1 VKFLT
6 RLLRSSPWTMLAL
19 LFIGQAMAAP
29 PTTAPAATAGVTPGL
44 LESKIKE
51 GEANTSLDEATRTRL
66 LELYR
71 KALSQ
76 LEKTDSFEAAAAS
89 FAKARQEA
97 PRQAEALRAELD
109 KAPQGPPT
117 LKGLGVSEATPLPEL
132 EQALVKEGADLAAL
146 DAKVADLD
154 RQSEEQAGRP
164 DAARKRLTELKQ
176 LQGQIDADL
185 KVPSAEGE
193 LPALAQARRWSLETQ
208 RNAASAEI
216 HALDNELLSNPMR
229 VNLLKAQR
237 ERTARSR
244 DNVAARIKLLDEA
257 VNQRRRAEAEQAQAE
272 AAAAEREAA
281 GKHPLLGEL
290 AKQNAALSQGLSAVA
305 GELEKVTAQDA
316 SISQRSK
323 QIEEDYRRAKQRLE
337 IAGLSEALG
346 RVLLELRRQLPDVRQ
361 AEREAAVR
369 QNAIVEAGLRQVRH
383 GEEQRRLSDLDA
395 ATREA
400 MSGLPEKEQAQI
412 RNQVRELL
420 KSRRSLLDQATAT
433 DTSYLRALGELDF
446 AQRRLLDLTREYDAF
461 LGEHL
466 LWTPSARVIGLET
479 VTALPAA
486 VAWLFSPSGWLEVGG
501 FLLHD
506 ATHSP
511 VPVLVILLL
520 GVLLWNV
527 RRLRAAMQATGEK
540 VGKPTQDSLGYTF
553 RAFGI
558 MALLAAPWPLLVAAV
573 GWRLNLSLE
582 AAEFT
587 KAVGKG
593 LSLVAPAFLN
603 LQAFRVFCEPG
614 GIAAA
619 HFGWSER
626 NLRLLR
632 RGVFQL
638 TVVLLPAGFVAVAL
652 NAQPE
657 ASYSLSLGRIAFVA
671 MMVALGVF
679 FHRVFN
685 PRSGV
690 FTEFFR
696 RHPVSRWTHSRYA
709 WYALIIA
716 VPVGI
721 AGLSLAGYMYTAGVL
736 TRSLVS
742 TLWLSLGLVVLH
754 DMVVRWLALTRRR
767 LALKA
772 AREKREAAKAAA
784 GAQEEKE
791 GAAAEGPAVALP
803 EETMDLEAID
813 VQTRKLLN
821 TALVVA
827 GAIGLWLIWS
837 GVLPAFRIL
846 DNVAL
851 WYQTVTAGGEEKRV
865 PVTLAD
871 GVLAV
876 IVGVLTTVAA
886 KNLPALLEIAVLS
899 RLDVT
904 AGGRYAVTT
913 LSRYTIVA
921 IGVLLVFNTIG
932 GSWGQIQ
939 WLVAALSV
947 GIGFGLQEIVA
958 NFISGLIILF
968 ERPVRVGDIVT
979 VGDTTGVVSRI
990 RIRATTITNWDKQ
1003 ELLVPNKEFITGR
1016 LLNWSLSDQMNR
1028 IVITIGVAYGT
1039 DVRRALDLMSAAA
1052 LEHPRILND
1061 PKPVVTFEGFGD
1073 NALTLLMRCYLDSLE
1088 FRLATISELHE
1099 AINQKFNQ
1107 AGLVIAFPQR
1117 DVHLD
1122 ATRPIEVR
1130 VVQVTKRGVGDQPAG
1145 A

>member
-1 VKFLT
+1 MV
-6 RLLRSSPWTMLAL
+6 AL
-19 LFIGQAMAAP
+19 LVIGQAVAAP
-29 PTTAPAATAGVTPGL
+29 PTTSPAATAGVTSGL

-51 GEANTSLDEATRTRL
+51 SQADTSLEEATKTRL

-76 LEKTDSFEAAAAS
+76 LEKASSFEAAAAS

-97 PRQAEALRAELD
+97 PRQAEVLRAELD
-109 KAPQGPPT
+109 KAPKGPPT
-117 LKGLGVSEATPLPEL
+117 LKGLGVSEASPLPDL

-154 RQSEEQAGRP
+154 KQSEEQAGRP

-176 LQGQIDADL
+176 IQGQIDAEL

-193 LPALAQARRWSLETQ
+193 PPALTQARQWSLETQ
-208 RNAASAEI
+208 RNAVSAEI
-216 HALDNELLSNPMR
+216 HALDSELLSHPMR
-229 VNLLKAQR
+229 VSLLKAQR
-237 ERTARSR
+237 DRTARSR
-244 DNVAARIKLLDEA
+244 DNVAAGIALLNEV

-305 GELEKVTAQDA
+305 GELEKATAQEA

-323 QIEEDYRRAKQRLE
+323 QIEDDYRRAKQRLE
-337 IAGLSEALG
+337 IGGLSEALG

-361 AEREAAVR
+361 AQREAALR
-369 QNAIVEAGLRQVRH
+369 QDAIVEAGLRQVRYA
-383 GEEQRRLSDLDA
+383 EDQRRLSDLDA

-400 MSGLPEKEQAQI
+400 MSRLPEEEQAQI

-420 KSRRSLLDQATAT
+420 KSRRSLLEQATAT

-466 LWTPSARVIGLET
+466 LWTPSAQVVGLDT
-479 VTALPAA
+479 FTALPAA
-486 VAWLFSPSGWLEVGG
+486 IAWLLSPSGWLEAASSLV
-501 FLLHD
+501 HD
-506 ATHSP
+506 TTHSP
-511 VPVLVILLL
+511 ALVLVIGLL

-527 RRLRAAMQATGEK
+527 RRLRAAMRATGEK

-553 RAFGI
+553 QAFGI
-558 MALLAAPWPLLVAAV
+558 MVLLAVPWPLLVAAV
-573 GWRLNLSLE
+573 GWRLSVSLE

-619 HFGWSER
+619 HFGWSEH
-626 NLRLLR
+626 NLQLLR
-632 RGVFQL
+632 RGVFRL
-638 TVVLLPAGFVAVAL
+638 MVMLLPTGFIAATL
-652 NAQPE
+652 RAQPE
-657 ASYSLSLGRIAFVA
+657 VSHSESLGRLAFVVI
-671 MMVALGVF
+671 MVVLGVF
-679 FHRVFN
+679 FQRVFN

-696 RHPVSRWTHSRYA
+696 RHPASRWTRSRYA

-716 VPVGI
+716 VPVGM
-721 AGLSLAGYMYTAGVL
+721 AGLSLGGYMYAAGVL
-736 TRSLVS
+736 IRSLVS

-784 GAQEEKE
+784 GAQEEE
-791 GAAAEGPAVALP
+791 GAAAEGPALQLP
-803 EETMDLEAID
+803 EETMDLEALD

-846 DNVAL
+846 DDVAL
-851 WYQTVTAGGEEKRV
+851 WYQTATVGGEEKRV

-871 GVLAV
+871 VVLAV
-876 IVGVLTTVAA
+876 IIGIVTTVAA

-899 RLDVT
+899 RFKST
-904 AGGRYAVTT
+904 AGGRYTVTT

-1039 DVRRALDLMSAAA
+1039 DVRRALDLMAAAA

-1061 PKPVVTFEGFGD
+1061 PKPVLTFEGFGD
-1073 NALTLLMRCYLDSLE
+1073 NALNLLMRCYLDSLE

-1130 VVQVTKRGVGDQPAG
+1130 VVQATKGGVGDQPAG